1 MSTQN
6 LNTIICTN
14 LEEFEQHIESF
25 EQKIENLFV
34 VRIPDGVTH
43 IPDGAF
49 KNGHLIKEVILPA
62 SLETIGNEAFMNC
75 DKLETVTCLGNN
87 LTEIGDSAFFRCT
100 SLETVT
106 CLGNNLTSIGYCAF
120 YGCISL
126 ETVTFLGN
134 NLTEIGQCAF
144 HTCTS
149 LQHIDIPNSVTS
161 IRLHA
166 FYGCTSLHVPTLRD
180 YVRVGRNAFK
190 ECIRPDIF
198 AASSKPPLKMQ
209 HDDICSICHESD
221 WNNAVLLNCGHIF
234 HKTCAQT
241 WFTRKENCSNCRA
254 PTTSCNHIIG
264 GSPTDFNFLLG
275 GSPITTMDEIKR
287 RTHITG
293 GGGGASTQII
303 STWFWSVV
311 ESMTQRQ
318 RSKLLYFSTG
328 STRLPAGTSRALNVE
343 IVSSLSAASLPSA
356 TTCSKKLQLPAYNSL
371 VQLQQKLLLAIEDC
385 TTYELQ

>member
-14 LEEFEQHIESF
+14 LEEFEQHIESP
-25 EQKIENLFV
+25 LFV

-87 LTEIGDSAFFRCT
+87 LTDIGD
-100 SLETVT
+100 
-106 CLGNNLTSIGYCAF
+106 CAF

-126 ETVTFLGN
+126 QQIAIPDGVTSIGSFAFFRCTSLQQIAIPNGV
-134 NLTEIGQCAF
+134 TSIGQCAF
-144 HTCTS
+144 YGCTS
-149 LQHIDIPNSVTS
+149 LQHIDIPNSVTEIGS
-161 IRLHA
+161 SA
-166 FYGCTSLHVPTLRD
+166 FYGCTSLHVPTLGD
-180 YVRVGRNAFK
+180 HVTVGTDAFYG
-190 ECIRPDIF
+190 CIRPDIF

-241 WFTRKENCSNCRA
+241 WFTRKANCVNCRA
-254 PTTSCNHIIG
+254 PTTSCNHIIVVK
-264 GSPTDFNFLLG
+264 PTHKRER
-275 GSPITTMDEIKR
+275 STTTSSSNKR
-287 RTHITG
+287 VR
-293 GGGGASTQII
+293 
-303 STWFWSVV
+303 
-311 ESMTQRQ
+311 R
-318 RSKLLYFSTG
+318 
-328 STRLPAGTSRALNVE
+328 
-343 IVSSLSAASLPSA
+343 
-356 TTCSKKLQLPAYNSL
+356 
-371 VQLQQKLLLAIEDC
+371 
-385 TTYELQ
+385 